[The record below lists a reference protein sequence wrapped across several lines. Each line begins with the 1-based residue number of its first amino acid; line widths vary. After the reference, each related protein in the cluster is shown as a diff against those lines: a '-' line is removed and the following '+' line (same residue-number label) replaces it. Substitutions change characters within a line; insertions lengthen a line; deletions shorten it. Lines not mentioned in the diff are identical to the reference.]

1 MGAKCN
7 FMEIKKV
14 ENTEARINTKSRVT
28 VKKTGNVIEIKHSSG
43 IAGSNINKIDKDHYL
58 ILSTGEI
65 REVKHTEKRIENTE
79 SIKQSMKNLRD
90 LINCNC
96 TEPDKCIW
104 LTLTYKELMQ
114 NQEQL
119 YADLKK
125 FFMRLKYHLGDK
137 KFEYI
142 ATIEPQARGAYHAH
156 VILIF
161 DKKRPFIANE
171 VMATIWGHGFTK
183 TTKIDNIDNIG
194 LYLTA
199 YLTDIS
205 VDEAS
210 ILDIKSA
217 KNIKDVEVVEGG
229 KEVPKKIIKGGR
241 LKYYPSGFRLYRCS
255 RGIKRPTIWK
265 TTNQQA
271 MEYIE
276 ENGLDLFYEKTIKLT
291 DESKNFER
299 VINYKQFKKPINK
312 K

>member
-43 IAGSNINKIDKDHYL
+43 IAGSNINKIDKNHYV
-58 ILSTGEI
+58 ILSTGEF
-65 REVKHTEKRIENTE
+65 REINHTEKRIENTE

-96 TEPDKCIW
+96 TEPDKCLW
-104 LTLTYKELMQ
+104 LTLTYKDCMQ
-114 NQEQL
+114 KQEQL

-125 FFMRLKYHLGDK
+125 FFMRLRYHIDK
-137 KFEYI
+137 KFEYL

-161 DKKRPFIANE
+161 DKKRPFIPNE
-171 VMATIWGHGFTK
+171 TIAKIWGHGFTK

-205 VDEAS
+205 IDEAS

-217 KNIKDVEVVEGG
+217 KNIKDVEILEGG

-241 LKYYPSGFRLYRCS
+241 LKYYPSGFRLFRCS

-299 VINYKQFKKPINK
+299 IINYKQFKKPINK

>member
-14 ENTEARINTKSRVT
+14 ENTEARINTKSIVT

-43 IAGSNINKIDKDHYL
+43 IAGSNINIIDKDHYV

-79 SIKQSMKNLRD
+79 NIKQSMKNLRD
-90 LINCNC
+90 IINTNC
-96 TEPDKCIW
+96 DNPENCLW
-104 LTLTYKELMQ
+104 LTLTYKENMQ

-125 FFMRLKYHLGDK
+125 FFMRLRYHLDK
-137 KFEYI
+137 KFDYI
-142 ATIEPQARGAYHAH
+142 ATIEPQSRGAYHAH

-161 DKKRPFIANE
+161 DNKRPFIPNGQMSE
-171 VMATIWGHGFTK
+171 IWGHGFTK
-183 TTKIDNIDNIG
+183 TTRIDNVDDVG

-205 VDEAS
+205 INEAS
-210 ILDIKSA
+210 ISDIKSA
-217 KNIKDVEVVEGG
+217 KEIKEIETLEGG
-229 KEVPKKIIKGGR
+229 KKVNKKIIKGGR

-255 RGIKRPTIWK
+255 RSIKRPEIWE
-265 TTNQQA
+265 TTNQEA
-271 MEYIE
+271 MNYVTDM
-276 ENGLDLFYEKTIKLT
+276 GLELSYEKTIKLV

-299 VINYKQFKKPINK
+299 IINYRQYKKQ
-312 K
+312 

>member
-1 MGAKCN
+1 
-7 FMEIKKV
+7 MEIKKV
-14 ENTEARINTKSRVT
+14 ENTEARINTKSSVT

-43 IAGSNINKIDKDHYL
+43 FAGSNIELIDKDHY
-58 ILSTGEI
+58 IVKSTGEI
-65 REVKHTEKRIENTE
+65 REVNHTEKRIENTE

-90 LINCNC
+90 IINTNC
-96 TEPDKCIW
+96 DNPENCLW
-104 LTLTYKELMQ
+104 LTLTYKENMQ

-125 FFMRLKYHLGDK
+125 FFMRLRYHLDK

-161 DKKRPFIANE
+161 DKKRPFIPNE
-171 VMATIWGHGFTK
+171 KLAEIWGHGFTK

-205 VDEAS
+205 IDEAS

-217 KNIKDVEVVEGG
+217 KNIKDVEILEGG

-241 LKYYPSGFRLYRCS
+241 LKYYPSGFRLFRCS

-299 VINYKQFKKPINK
+299 IINYKQFKKPINK

>member
-43 IAGSNINKIDKDHYL
+43 IAGNNIELIDKDHY
-58 ILSTGEI
+58 IVKSTGEI
-65 REVKHTEKRIENTE
+65 KELQHTEKRIENTE

-96 TEPDKCIW
+96 TEPDKVLW
-104 LTLTYKELMQ
+104 LTLTYKENMQ

-119 YADLKK
+119 YADIKK
-125 FFMRLKYHLGDK
+125 FFMRLRYHLDK
-137 KFEYI
+137 KFDYI
-142 ATIEPQARGAYHAH
+142 ATIEPQSRGAYHAH

-161 DKKRPFIANE
+161 DNKRPFIPNGQMSE
-171 VMATIWGHGFTK
+171 IWGHGFTK
-183 TTKIDNIDNIG
+183 TTRIDNVDDVG

-205 VDEAS
+205 INEAS
-210 ILDIKSA
+210 ISDIKSA
-217 KNIKDVEVVEGG
+217 KEIKEIETLEGG
-229 KEVPKKIIKGGR
+229 KKVNKKIIKGGR

-255 RGIKRPTIWK
+255 RRIKRPEIWE
-265 TTNQQA
+265 TTNQEA
-271 MEYIE
+271 MNYVTDM
-276 ENGLDLFYEKTIKLT
+276 GLELSYEKTIKLA

-299 VINYKQFKKPINK
+299 IINYRQYKKQ
-312 K
+312 

>member
-1 MGAKCN
+1 
-7 FMEIKKV
+7 MEIKKV
-14 ENTEARINTKSRVT
+14 NNTEARMSTKSRVT
-28 VKKTGNVIEIKHSSG
+28 VKKTGNVVEIKHSSG
-43 IAGSNINKIDKDHYL
+43 FTGSNIEFIDKDHY
-58 ILSTGEI
+58 IVKSTGEI
-65 REVKHTEKRIENTE
+65 REINHTEKRIENTE

-96 TEPDKCIW
+96 TEPDKCLW
-104 LTLTYKELMQ
+104 LTLTYKENMQ

-125 FFMRLKYHLGDK
+125 FFMRLRYHLDK

-171 VMATIWGHGFTK
+171 VMATIWGQGFTK

-299 VINYKQFKKPINK
+299 IINYKQFKKPINK

>member
-1 MGAKCN
+1 
-7 FMEIKKV
+7 
-14 ENTEARINTKSRVT
+14 
-28 VKKTGNVIEIKHSSG
+28 
-43 IAGSNINKIDKDHYL
+43 
-58 ILSTGEI
+58 
-65 REVKHTEKRIENTE
+65 
-79 SIKQSMKNLRD
+79 
-90 LINCNC
+90 
-96 TEPDKCIW
+96 
-104 LTLTYKELMQ
+104 
-114 NQEQL
+114 
-119 YADLKK
+119 
-125 FFMRLKYHLGDK
+125 
-137 KFEYI
+137 
-142 ATIEPQARGAYHAH
+142 
-156 VILIF
+156 
-161 DKKRPFIANE
+161 
-171 VMATIWGHGFTK
+171 MATIWGQGFTK

>member
-1 MGAKCN
+1 
-7 FMEIKKV
+7 MEIKKV
-14 ENTEARINTKSRVT
+14 DNDEVRMNSKSLVT
-28 VKKTGNVIEIKHSSG
+28 VKKTGNVIEVKHSSG
-43 IAGSNINKIDKDHYL
+43 ITGSNVEFINKDHY
-58 ILSTGEI
+58 IVVSTGEI

-90 LINCNC
+90 IINTNC
-96 TEPDKCIW
+96 DNPENCLWI
-104 LTLTYKELMQ
+104 TLTYKENMQ

-125 FFMRLKYHLGDK
+125 FFMRLRYHLDK
-137 KFEYI
+137 KFEYL

-161 DKKRPFIANE
+161 DKKRPFIPNE
-171 VMATIWGHGFTK
+171 TIAKIWGHGFTK

-205 VDEAS
+205 IDEAS

-217 KNIKDVEVVEGG
+217 KNIKDVEVLEGG

-241 LKYYPSGFRLYRCS
+241 LKYYPSGFRLFRCS

-299 VINYKQFKKPINK
+299 IINYKQFKKPINK

>member
-1 MGAKCN
+1 MK
-7 FMEIKKV
+7 ISKI
-14 ENTEARINTKSRVT
+14 ENDEVRMNSKSLVT
-28 VKKTGNVIEIKHSSG
+28 VKKTGNVVEVKHSSG
-43 IAGSNINKIDKDHYL
+43 LAGGNVIITDKDHY
-58 ILSTGEI
+58 IVKSTGEI

-90 LINCNC
+90 IINTNC
-96 TEPDKCIW
+96 DNPENCLW
-104 LTLTYKELMQ
+104 LTLTYKENMQ

-125 FFMRLKYHLGDK
+125 FFMRLRYHIDK
-137 KFEYI
+137 KFEYL
-142 ATIEPQARGAYHAH
+142 ATIEPQARGAFHAH

-161 DKKRPFIANE
+161 DKKRPFIPNE
-171 VMATIWGHGFTK
+171 KLAEIWGHGFTK
-183 TTKIDNIDNIG
+183 TTKIGNIDNIG

-205 VDEAS
+205 IDEAS

-217 KNIKDVEVVEGG
+217 KNIKDVEILEGG

-241 LKYYPSGFRLYRCS
+241 LKYYPSGFRLFRCS

-299 VINYKQFKKPINK
+299 IINYKQFKKPINK

>member
-1 MGAKCN
+1 MK
-7 FMEIKKV
+7 
-14 ENTEARINTKSRVT
+14 
-28 VKKTGNVIEIKHSSG
+28 
-43 IAGSNINKIDKDHYL
+43 
-58 ILSTGEI
+58 STGEI
-65 REVKHTEKRIENTE
+65 REVRHTEKRIENTE

-90 LINCNC
+90 IINTNC
-96 TEPDKCIW
+96 DNPENCLW
-104 LTLTYKELMQ
+104 LTLTYKENMQ

-125 FFMRLKYHLGDK
+125 FFMRLRYHLDK
-137 KFEYI
+137 KFDYI
-142 ATIEPQARGAYHAH
+142 ATIEPQARCAYHAH

-161 DKKRPFIANE
+161 DKKRPFIPNE
-171 VMATIWGHGFTK
+171 KLAEIWGHGFTK

-205 VDEAS
+205 IDEAS

-217 KNIKDVEVVEGG
+217 KNIKDVEILEGG

-241 LKYYPSGFRLYRCS
+241 LKYYPSRFRLFRCS

-265 TTNQQA
+265 TTNQQV

-299 VINYKQFKKPINK
+299 IINYKQFKKPINK

>member
-1 MGAKCN
+1 MD
-7 FMEIKKV
+7 IKKV

-43 IAGSNINKIDKDHYL
+43 FTGSNIELIDSDHY
-58 ILSTGEI
+58 IVKSTGEI
-65 REVKHTEKRIENTE
+65 REVSHTEKRIENTE

-90 LINCNC
+90 IINTNC
-96 TEPDKCIW
+96 DNPKNCLW
-104 LTLTYKELMQ
+104 LTLTYKENMQ

-125 FFMRLKYHLGDK
+125 FFMRLRYHLDK

-183 TTKIDNIDNIG
+183 TTQINNVNDIG

-205 VDEAS
+205 IDEAS

-299 VINYKQFKKPINK
+299 IINYKQFKKPINK

>member
-43 IAGSNINKIDKDHYL
+43 IAGSNINIIDKDHYV

-79 SIKQSMKNLRD
+79 NIKQSMKNLRD
-90 LINCNC
+90 IINTNC
-96 TEPDKCIW
+96 DNPENCLW
-104 LTLTYKELMQ
+104 LTLTYKENMQ

-125 FFMRLKYHLGDK
+125 FFMRLRYHLDK
-137 KFEYI
+137 KFDYI
-142 ATIEPQARGAYHAH
+142 ATIEPQSRGAYHAH

-161 DKKRPFIANE
+161 DNKRPFIPNGQMSE
-171 VMATIWGHGFTK
+171 IWGHGFTK
-183 TTKIDNIDNIG
+183 TTRIDNVDDVG

-205 VDEAS
+205 INEAS
-210 ILDIKSA
+210 ISDIKSA
-217 KNIKDVEVVEGG
+217 KEIKEIETLEGG
-229 KEVPKKIIKGGR
+229 KKVNKKIIKGGR

-255 RGIKRPTIWK
+255 RSIKRPEIWE
-265 TTNQQA
+265 TTNQEA
-271 MEYIE
+271 MNYVTDM
-276 ENGLDLFYEKTIKLT
+276 GLELSYEKTIKLV

-299 VINYKQFKKPINK
+299 IINYRQYKKQ
-312 K
+312 

>member
-43 IAGSNINKIDKDHYL
+43 IAGSNINIIDKDHYV

-90 LINCNC
+90 IINTNC
-96 TEPDKCIW
+96 DNPENCLW
-104 LTLTYKELMQ
+104 LTLTYKENMQ

-161 DKKRPFIANE
+161 DKKHPFIPNE
-171 VMATIWGHGFTK
+171 KMAGIWRYGFTK
-183 TTKIDNIDNIG
+183 TTSIDNVDDVG

-205 VDEAS
+205 INEAS
-210 ILDIKSA
+210 ISDIKSA
-217 KNIKDVEVVEGG
+217 KEIKEIEALEGG
-229 KEVPKKIIKGGR
+229 KKVNKKIIKGGR

-255 RGIKRPTIWK
+255 RNIKRPEIWE
-265 TTNQQA
+265 TTNQEA
-271 MEYIE
+271 MNYVADM
-276 ENGLDLFYEKTIKLT
+276 GLELSYEKTIKLA

-299 VINYKQFKKPINK
+299 IINYRQYKKQ
-312 K
+312 